1 MIMNQLRKSII
12 LIALLLFT
20 IVAKGQI
27 TGVVLDA
34 DTGDSI
40 AYASVSYRGH
50 HLAVVSDYVGKF
62 SISKHIGW
70 TLTISAVG
78 YKHKTY
84 LISEKT
90 PNHLVIKLKSDSK
103 VLDDV
108 VVKSKRA
115 KYSRKENPAVELMRR
130 VIAARKQTK
139 LENKDFYQYRNYEKI
154 TIALNNI
161 SQASL
166 DSGAYAKK
174 PWLKN
179 QVEVNPV
186 TGKPVL
192 PVMTTEKVSHKYYR
206 KDPEKERI
214 YIDAEQST
222 GINDIIETGNIFN
235 VIAKDVFTEI
245 DIYDDQVRLLQFP
258 FTSPIGRDA
267 IGFYRFY
274 IIDTLQV
281 DRDSC
286 IHVSFLPNNQQ
297 DFGFRGDLWILKD
310 STLHVKKVH
319 LSIPQRS
326 DVNFVKNMAID
337 QEYIKLPTG
346 DWVLSVNDMLVEMV
360 IVGKAG
366 RFLVTRTSR
375 RNDYAFD
382 PIDPKIFRG
391 KALEKRDPYSEM
403 RDEQFWTDNREV
415 ERTKGEEGM
424 DDFIKGIKSTKGFGW
439 LLTGLKLVMEN
450 YLETSKNGNPSKVD
464 IGPIS
469 SMLSANSIDG
479 FRMRVSAQ
487 TTANLNPHIFLKGYY
502 AHGFKSNRNY
512 YSGTVTYSFNKKMY
526 TPEEFP
532 ISKISFTSAQ
542 DICSPSDKF
551 LNVDKDNIFAT
562 LKWSKVMNQ
571 SFYYRQVL
579 DFEHETDWGFGVK
592 AGMKFE
598 KQEAAGHLLYQKLTE
613 TLDPVTGVLPDGTRG
628 DIRTTEAYLQLTLI
642 PGQAYI
648 NSKQRRVMINHDA
661 PIFKLKHTIG
671 MNGFMG
677 GQYSYHVTEA
687 SIYKRFWLNSWG
699 RIDAYLKGGI
709 QWSQAPF
716 PLLIAPAANLSYI
729 WQRETFVSINNM
741 EFINDRYVS
750 LLTEWSLNGKI
761 FNRIPLLKKLQWR
774 ELIGFNVL
782 YGALTEKN
790 NPYLAQ
796 NAGNEK
802 LMYFPE
808 GSYLMDTNKPYMEL
822 RLGITNIL
830 KVLSIEYVR
839 RLNYLELP
847 TAHKHG
853 VRFGFR
859 LTF

>member
-1 MIMNQLRKSII
+1 MYQLKRYLIII
-12 LIALLLFT
+12 LLSLFAFA
-20 IVAKGQI
+20 AKAQI

-40 AYASVSYRGH
+40 AYSSISYRGH
-50 HLAVVSDYVGKF
+50 HLAVVSDYAGKF

-84 LISEKT
+84 IISEKT
-90 PNHLVIKLKSDSK
+90 PNRLVIKLKPDSK
-103 VLDDV
+103 VLEDV
-108 VVKSKRA
+108 VVKSKKN

-139 LENKDFYQYRNYEKI
+139 LENKDFYQYRNYEKM
-154 TIALNNI
+154 TIALNDI
-161 SQASL
+161 SKHSL
-166 DSGAYAKK
+166 DSGVYARKEY
-174 PWLKN
+174 LKN
-179 QVEVNPV
+179 QVEINPV
-186 TGKPVL
+186 TGKAVL

-214 YIDAEQST
+214 YVDAEKTT
-222 GINDIIETGNIFN
+222 GINDIIETGNIYN

-245 DIYDDQVRLLQFP
+245 DIYDDQVRLLQYP

-274 IIDTLQV
+274 IIDTVKV

-286 IHVSFLPNNQQ
+286 IQVSFLPNNQQ

-310 STLHVKKVH
+310 STLHVKKVL

-326 DVNFVKNMAID
+326 DVNFVKNMSID

-366 RFLVTRTSR
+366 RFLITRTSR

-382 PIDPKIFRG
+382 PIDPKVFRG

-403 RDEQFWTDNREV
+403 RDDEYWTENREV

-439 LLTGLKLVMEN
+439 FITGLKVVMEN
-450 YLETSKNGNPSKVD
+450 YIETSKAGKPSKFD
-464 IGPIS
+464 FGPITS
-469 SMLSANSIDG
+469 SISRSDIDG
-479 FRMRVSAQ
+479 LRLRISGQ
-487 TTANLNPHIFLKGYY
+487 TTANLNPHLFFSGYY
-502 AHGFKSNRNY
+502 AHGFKSKRNY
-512 YSGTVTYSFNKKMY
+512 YNATVTYSFNKKMY
-526 TPEEFP
+526 TPDEFP
-532 ISKISFTSAQ
+532 ISKISFSSSK

-551 LNVDKDNIFAT
+551 LNVDKDNVFAMF
-562 LKWSKVMNQ
+562 KWSKVMNQ
-571 SFYYRQVL
+571 SFYNRQIL
-579 DFEHETDWGFGVK
+579 DFVHETDWGFGIN

-598 KQEAAGHLLYQKLTE
+598 RQDAAGHLMYRRLNE
-613 TLDPVTGVLPDGTRG
+613 TIDPETGLLPDGTRG
-628 DIRTTEAYLQLTLI
+628 SIRTSEAYLQLTII

-648 NSKQRRVMINHDA
+648 NTKQRRMMINHDA

-671 MNGFMG
+671 INGFFG
-677 GQYSYHVTEA
+677 GQYKYHVTEA
-687 SIYKRFWLNSWG
+687 SVYKRFWLKSWG
-699 RIDAYLKGGI
+699 RIDTYLKAGK
-709 QWSQAPF
+709 QWNRAPF

-729 WQRETFVSINNM
+729 YQRETFVSINNM
-741 EFINDRYVS
+741 EFINDQYVS
-750 LLTEWSLNGKI
+750 LLTEWSLNGKL
-761 FNRIPLLKKLQWR
+761 FNRIPLIKNLQWR

-782 YGALTEKN
+782 YGSLTDKN
-790 NPYLAQ
+790 NPYLPE
-796 NAGNEK
+796 NAGSDK

-808 GSYLMDTNKPYMEL
+808 GSYLMDTNVPYMEL
-822 RLGITNIL
+822 RLGITNIF

-839 RLNYLELP
+839 RLNYLDLP

-859 LTF
+859 LSF